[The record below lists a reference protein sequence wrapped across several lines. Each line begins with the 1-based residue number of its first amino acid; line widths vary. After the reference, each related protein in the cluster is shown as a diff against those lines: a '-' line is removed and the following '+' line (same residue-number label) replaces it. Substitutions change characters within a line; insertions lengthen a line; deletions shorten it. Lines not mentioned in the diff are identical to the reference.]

1 MPPRCWSQGG
11 LTPISGGGHFFKFH
25 FSTFL
30 ILLSKS
36 GVPPPQMLVR
46 PTFDPHLGDP
56 CCPLPDRRIPKFRDT
71 KKIPQKSGNWDFNLV
86 KTAKM
91 GQNLK
96 PKILK
101 IGHFRGLLT
110 ITKKGI
116 FEKNSPARVCSPGAP
131 PLRSGQ
137 T

>member
-1 MPPRCWSQGG
+1 MLVTRGSDPHIGGGTLFQVSFFDFLDFTIEIRCPPRCWSLPH
-11 LTPISGGGHFFKFH
+11 LTPIWGTLAAPSQIEEYQNLEIQKKF
-25 FSTFL
+25 
-30 ILLSKS
+30 
-36 GVPPPQMLVR
+36 
-46 PTFDPHLGDP
+46 
-56 CCPLPDRRIPKFRDT
+56 
-71 KKIPQKSGNWDFNLV
+71 PQKSGNWDFKLV

-101 IGHFRGLLT
+101 KGHFRGLLP

-116 FEKNSPARVCSPGAP
+116 FEKKSPARVCSPGAP